1 MNRQSVVSSS
11 CGACGKRKRSIAA
24 IRVARP
30 HRIEPHRPAVES
42 ATIHSLPE
50 IARQA
55 QTDFAITGGIH
66 ASALFDSVGNLL
78 SVREDVGRNNAL
90 DKLIG
95 SQLLAGQ
102 FPLSDRILV
111 LSRRVS
117 FERSESRRR
126 RPSD

>member
-1 MNRQSVVSSS
+1 MLELAFMNRQSVVTSS
-11 CGACGKRKRSIAA
+11 CGACGKRSIAA

-30 HRIEPHRPAVES
+30 NRIEPHRPAAER

-55 QTDFAITGGIH
+55 QTDFAISGGIH

-78 SVREDVGRNNAL
+78 SVREDVGRHNAL
-90 DKLIG
+90 DKLID

-102 FPLSDRILV
+102 LRSATAFLS
-111 LSRRVS
+111 SAAA
-117 FERSESRRR
+117 
-126 RPSD
+126 